1 MEAVE
6 YESKIEELLE
16 ESPIAAP
23 SVAVDVRDLLTVE
36 AEFALAFDTM
46 CSWIYED
53 ELSISEEYY
62 ERLVQ
67 LSEDLGSRDLI
78 ARMRELVTG

>member
-6 YESKIEELLE
+6 YAAKIEELLE
-16 ESPIAAP
+16 ESPITAP
-23 SVAVDVRDLLTVE
+23 SVAVDVRDLLV
-36 AEFALAFDTM
+36 AGEFALAFDTM

-62 ERLVQ
+62 ERLVR
-67 LSEDLGSRDLI
+67 LSADLGSRDLI

>member
-6 YESKIEELLE
+6 YAAKIEELLE
-16 ESPIAAP
+16 ESPITAP
-23 SVAVDVRDLLTVE
+23 SVAVDVRDFLV
-36 AEFALAFDTM
+36 AGEFALAFDTM

-62 ERLVQ
+62 GRLVR
-67 LSEDLGSRDLI
+67 LSADLGSRDLI

>member
-6 YESKIEELLE
+6 YAAKIEKLLE
-16 ESPIAAP
+16 ESPITAP
-23 SVAVDVRDLLTVE
+23 SVAVDVRDLLV
-36 AEFALAFDTM
+36 AGEFALAFDTM

-53 ELSISEEYY
+53 ELPIGEDYY
-62 ERLVQ
+62 ERLVR

-78 ARMRELVTG
+78 MRMRELVNG

>member
-1 MEAVE
+1 MKAVE
-6 YESKIEELLE
+6 YAAKIEDLLE
-16 ESPIAAP
+16 ESPITAP
-23 SVAVDVRDLLTVE
+23 SVAVDVRDLLT
-36 AEFALAFDTM
+36 AGEFALAFDTM

-62 ERLVQ
+62 ERLVR
-67 LSEDLGSRDLI
+67 LSEDLGSHDLI

>member
-6 YESKIEELLE
+6 YAAKIEGLLE
-16 ESPIAAP
+16 ESPITAP
-23 SVAVDVRDLLTVE
+23 SVAVDVRDLLT
-36 AEFALAFDTM
+36 AGEFALAFDTM

-62 ERLVQ
+62 ERLVR
-67 LSEDLGSRDLI
+67 LSEDLGSRDLVT
-78 ARMRELVTG
+78 RMRELVTG

>member
-6 YESKIEELLE
+6 YAAKIEALLE
-16 ESPIAAP
+16 ESPITAP
-23 SVAVDVRDLLTVE
+23 SVAVDVQDFL
-36 AEFALAFDTM
+36 AAGEFALAFDTM

-62 ERLVQ
+62 ERLVR
-67 LSEDLGSRDLI
+67 LSGDLGSRDLI
-78 ARMRELVTG
+78 ARMCELVTG

>member
-6 YESKIEELLE
+6 YAAKIEELLK
-16 ESPIAAP
+16 ESPITTH
-23 SVAVDVRDLLTVE
+23 SVAVDVRELL
-36 AEFALAFDTM
+36 AAGEFALGFDTM

-62 ERLVQ
+62 ERLVR
-67 LSEDLGSRDLI
+67 LSADLGSRDLI
-78 ARMRELVTG
+78 ARMRELVSG

>member
-23 SVAVDVRDLLTVE
+23 SVAVDVRDLLTVS
-36 AEFALAFDTM
+36 EFALAFDTM

>member
-6 YESKIEELLE
+6 YAAKIEELLE
-16 ESPIAAP
+16 ESPITAP
-23 SVAVDVRDLLTVE
+23 SVAVDVRDLLV
-36 AEFALAFDTM
+36 AGEFALAFDTM

-62 ERLVQ
+62 GRLVR
-67 LSEDLGSRDLI
+67 LSADLGSRDLI

>member
-6 YESKIEELLE
+6 YVAKIEELLE
-16 ESPIAAP
+16 GSPITAS
-23 SVAVDVRDLLTVE
+23 SVAVDVRDLLT
-36 AEFALAFDTM
+36 AGEFALAFDTM

-53 ELSISEEYY
+53 ELSINEGYY
-62 ERLVQ
+62 AQLVR

-78 ARMRELVTG
+78 ARMRELVTR

>member
-6 YESKIEELLE
+6 YAAKIEELLE
-16 ESPIAAP
+16 ESPITAP
-23 SVAVDVRDLLTVE
+23 SVAVDVRDLLV
-36 AEFALAFDTM
+36 AGEFALAFDTM

-62 ERLVQ
+62 GRLVR
-67 LSEDLGSRDLI
+67 LSAELGSRDLI

>member
-6 YESKIEELLE
+6 YAAKIEELLE
-16 ESPIAAP
+16 ESPITAP
-23 SVAVDVRDLLTVE
+23 SVAVDVRDLLV
-36 AEFALAFDTM
+36 AGEFALAFDTM

-53 ELSISEEYY
+53 ELSISEDYY
-62 ERLVQ
+62 GRLVR
-67 LSEDLGSRDLI
+67 LSADLGSRDLI

>member
-6 YESKIEELLE
+6 YAAKIEELLE
-16 ESPIAAP
+16 ESPITAH
-23 SVAVDVRDLLTVE
+23 SVAVDVRDLL
-36 AEFALAFDTM
+36 AAGEFALGFDTM

-62 ERLVQ
+62 ERLVR
-67 LSEDLGSRDLI
+67 LSADLGSRDLI
-78 ARMRELVTG
+78 ARMRELVSG

>member
-6 YESKIEELLE
+6 YIAKIEELLE
-16 ESPIAAP
+16 GSPITAS
-23 SVAVDVRDLLTVE
+23 SVVVDVRDLLT
-36 AEFALAFDTM
+36 AGEFALAFDTM

-62 ERLVQ
+62 AQLVR

>member
-6 YESKIEELLE
+6 YAAKIEELLE
-16 ESPIAAP
+16 ESPITAP
-23 SVAVDVRDLLTVE
+23 SVAVDVRELLT
-36 AEFALAFDTM
+36 AGEFALAFDTM

-62 ERLVQ
+62 ERLVR
-67 LSEDLGSRDLI
+67 LSGDLGSRDLI
-78 ARMRELVTG
+78 ARMRELVRR

>member
-6 YESKIEELLE
+6 YAAKIEELLE
-16 ESPIAAP
+16 ESPITAP
-23 SVAVDVRDLLTVE
+23 SVAVDVRDLLT
-36 AEFALAFDTM
+36 AGEFALAFDTM

-62 ERLVQ
+62 ERLVR

-78 ARMRELVTG
+78 TRMRELVTG

>member
-1 MEAVE
+1 MKAVE
-6 YESKIEELLE
+6 YAAKIEELLE
-16 ESPIAAP
+16 ESPITAP
-23 SVAVDVRDLLTVE
+23 SVAVDVRDLLT
-36 AEFALAFDTM
+36 AGEFALAFDTM

-62 ERLVQ
+62 ERLVRM
-67 LSEDLGSRDLI
+67 SEDLGSHDLI

>member
-6 YESKIEELLE
+6 YVAKIEELLE
-16 ESPIAAP
+16 ESPITAP
-23 SVAVDVRDLLTVE
+23 LVAVDVRDLLT
-36 AEFALAFDTM
+36 AGEFALAFDTM

-62 ERLVQ
+62 ERLVR
-67 LSEDLGSRDLI
+67 LSEDLGSHDLI

>member
-1 MEAVE
+1 MKAVE
-6 YESKIEELLE
+6 YATKIEDLLE
-16 ESPIAAP
+16 ESPITAP
-23 SVAVDVRDLLTVE
+23 SVAVDVRDLLT
-36 AEFALAFDTM
+36 AGEFALAFDTM

-62 ERLVQ
+62 ERLVR
-67 LSEDLGSRDLI
+67 LSEDLGSHDLI

>member
-6 YESKIEELLE
+6 YAAKIEELLE
-16 ESPIAAP
+16 ESPITAP
-23 SVAVDVRDLLTVE
+23 SVAVDVRDLLT
-36 AEFALAFDTM
+36 AGEFALAFDTM

-62 ERLVQ
+62 ERLVR
-67 LSEDLGSRDLI
+67 LSEDLGSRDLVT
-78 ARMRELVTG
+78 RMRELVTG